1 MLLFSEC
8 LFSLQGETVEQCSL
22 SAYEQE
28 ELASAG
34 TFSKHPITLYYQQ
47 INEEACRVVLTNPS
61 FLSRLGELFKQAC
74 ESVHTSGYIYKR
86 GKDWIAEGW

>member
-1 MLLFSEC
+1 MFSMC
-8 LFSLQGETVEQCSL
+8 L
-22 SAYEQE
+22 YEQE

-74 ESVHTSGYIYKR
+74 QSVHNSGYNYKKEKT
-86 GKDWIAEGW
+86 GSQKVGESDTEAHQLPSVP